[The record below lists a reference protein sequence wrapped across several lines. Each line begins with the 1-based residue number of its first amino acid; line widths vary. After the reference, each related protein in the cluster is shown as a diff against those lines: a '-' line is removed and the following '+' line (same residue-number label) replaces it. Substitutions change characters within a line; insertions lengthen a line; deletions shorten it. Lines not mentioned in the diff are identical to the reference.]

1 MIFVLLL
8 VLVQLSCSYAD
19 NELLEL
25 AFCPSDK
32 PYSFANKK
40 SCCELRVNLFQPLE
54 DQECDGNETACEFE
68 DGCEDFFPTC
78 HGYDSIF
85 GQGFDDEKY
94 NVEYKP
100 LRSNLSGQE
109 IPVLL
114 NHRVIFGEVQSEG
127 EDEKKRKCL
136 YWEEDLK
143 KWRLGQ
149 CLAIGFKFFSV
160 GYTLQ
165 IEDSTLQKCAVDLDG
180 WVKGSS
186 NEIVEGG
193 SLVGVQTFSSGA
205 SEVQSQTATASLTY
219 VTTNGASFKPKC
231 EWKLRRG
238 RFRCVKPRKRNKV
251 LPNLK

>member
-1 MIFVLLL
+1 MG
-8 VLVQLSCSYAD
+8 
-19 NELLEL
+19 
-25 AFCPSDK
+25 
-32 PYSFANKK
+32 AN
-40 SCCELRVNLFQPLE
+40 CELIYFNLLRIKSVMAMKQLVNLKVDVKISFQHAMAMIVYLVKVLMMR
-54 DQECDGNETACEFE
+54 NIMLNT
-68 DGCEDFFPTC
+68 
-78 HGYDSIF
+78 
-85 GQGFDDEKY
+85 
-94 NVEYKP
+94 
-100 LRSNLSGQE
+100 NLSGQE

-114 NHRVIFGEVQSEG
+114 NHRVIFGEVQGEG

-160 GYTLQ
+160 GYALQ

-219 VTTNGASFKPKC
+219 VTTNGASFQPKC

-238 RFRCVKPRKRNKV
+238 RFRCVKPRKKNKV
-251 LPNLK
+251 LPNL